1 MEVALHN
8 LPGLS
13 DNVDYWR
20 REMGQHINVLAGQ
33 MKTKSNDID
42 RLIVQRNLEM
52 TQVNK
57 AQEATKA
64 DIQNI
69 KNNIVLVG
77 DVFII

>member
-1 MEVALHN
+1 
-8 LPGLS
+8 
-13 DNVDYWR
+13 
-20 REMGQHINVLAGQ
+20 MGQHINVLAGQ

-69 KNNIVLVG
+69 KNKEMLSE
-77 DVFII
+77 